1 MEIRPECVPCLIKRC
16 IYETRL
22 VDSTKEYQVVKE
34 SLRILN
40 DTYVEGAVSADIATK
55 IHKKVYEIIGTD
67 DPYREMKRRCNE
79 VAKSLLPRAE
89 EFIRGKGLR
98 EAALV
103 SVVGNVMDFGFRD
116 DYDSPDYLTRTFD
129 EMLSQGFGHDDID
142 AIEKILYE
150 AENVVFFTDN
160 TGEIVLDTLLLKA
173 IKEYDIHLTVIVKG
187 EPILT
192 DATME
197 DALEFGIDKIADC
210 VETTGGFAIGVDP
223 SLLPEGLEKD
233 IREADLIIAKGM
245 ANWESLSE
253 TDYRPIAYLT
263 RSKCRPVADSM
274 GVPLDV
280 NVAKLFD

>member
-1 MEIRPECVPCLIKRC
+1 MEIQPECVPCLIKRC

-22 VDSTKEYQVVKE
+22 VDPTREYQVVKE

-40 DTYVEGAVSADIATK
+40 DAYAEGAVSADIATRV
-55 IHKKVYEIIGTD
+55 HKRVYEIIGTT
-67 DPYREMKRRCNE
+67 DPYRDIKKRCNE
-79 VAKSLLPRAE
+79 VASSLLPRGR
-89 EFIRGKGLR
+89 EFVEGSGLR

-116 DYDSPDYLTRTFD
+116 DYDSPDYLSKKFD
-129 EMLSQGFGHDDID
+129 ELLSEGFGYDDID
-142 AIEKILYE
+142 EMEEILRE
-150 AENVVFFTDN
+150 ADNVVFFTDN
-160 TGEIVLDTLLLKA
+160 TGEIVLDTLLMKA
-173 IKEYDIHLTVIVKG
+173 IKDYGVNLTVIVKG

-197 DALEFGIDKIADC
+197 DALEYGIHKIADR

-223 SLLPEGLEKD
+223 SLLDEELESD

-253 TDYRPIAYLT
+253 TDYGPIAYLT
-263 RSKCRPVADSM
+263 RSKCKPVADSM

-280 NVAKLFD
+280 NVAKLFY